1 MFNLKTI
8 VTRACLAA
16 LLALSAGAALAIPGY
31 HVSIDTSSLAGD
43 GYLDLTLAA
52 LADAAPVTA
61 TLTNFTGN
69 FGAAA
74 FTQGAVDG
82 GVDSTLSFTNGESFN
97 ELLQAITFGGHFGFD
112 VYFDVASAGSVG
124 STFAVA
130 LVNAAM
136 TDYVAGTGAD
146 FLVIGLLPGAAPTT
160 TSATSLS
167 SVSAV
172 TAVPEPSSGILLA
185 SGLLLLAMY
194 TRRGG
199 GPRR

>member
-1 MFNLKTI
+1 MFNLKS
-8 VTRACLAA
+8 VVSHACLAA
-16 LLALSAGAALAIPGY
+16 VLALSAGAALAIPGY

-52 LADAAPVTA
+52 LAGAAPATA
-61 TLTNFTGN
+61 TLSNFTGN
-69 FGAAA
+69 FSATA
-74 FTQGAVDG
+74 FTQGAVGG
-82 GVDSTLSFTNGESFN
+82 GVDSTLSFTKGESFN

-112 VYFDVASAGSVG
+112 VYFDVATAGSVG

-136 TDYVAGTGAD
+136 TDYVAGTSSD
-146 FLVIGLLPGAAPTT
+146 FLVIGLLPGAEPTT
-160 TSATSLS
+160 TSATSLAS
-167 SVSAV
+167 V
-172 TAVPEPSSGILLA
+172 TAVPEPSSGTLLA

-199 GPRR
+199 PPGGRR